1 MAYVTIPSGDLD
13 VGDPIKKDIMD
24 LIKDNLDDH
33 ETRINS
39 IEGGFNKVSV
49 FNGKVANAGLYTSAS
64 TLEGLDVYTAP
75 QAFTLTSAIVTVDVA
90 GTSGTLEIDVQKST
104 DDGASWA
111 TVFST
116 KPSVAFGAGNNSV
129 STNAVFSVTS
139 VAAGDLLR
147 LDISGFQVPQ
157 RAFWVYVI
165 GELS

>member
-1 MAYVTIPSGDLD
+1 MAFVTIPSSDLD
-13 VGDPIKKDIMD
+13 VGDPVKKDIMD
-24 LIKDNLDDH
+24 KVKDNFDDH
-33 ETRINS
+33 ETRINT

-49 FNGKVANAGLYTSAS
+49 FNGKVANAGLYVSAS
-64 TLEGLDVYTAP
+64 TLEGLDVYTAA

-90 GTSGTLEIDVQKST
+90 GTSGTLEIDIQKST

-116 KPSVAFGAGNNSV
+116 KPSVAFGSGDNTPS
-129 STNAVFSVTS
+129 SNAVFSTTS
-139 VAAGDLLR
+139 IATGDLLR
-147 LDISGFQVPQ
+147 LDISSFQSPQ